1 MVSISDQIC
10 HPAATSSESSRS
22 RSKRRERRKPKGD
35 EHIVKKIKLSVPE
48 EDTPEPP
55 KDDSKQTTAMPQP
68 PPVTDTH
75 DLREAQEFK
84 AAVQGGN
91 VDSDDDDDEDMEPP
105 SPNPIPPNPNPTTP
119 DSIGKALFPGEGEAL
134 TAYVQQ
140 NLRIPRCG
148 EIARLQ
154 DIEHWE
160 SSGFVM
166 PEHGT

>member
-140 NLRIPRCG
+140 NLPIPRCG
-148 EIARLQ
+148 EIGRY
-154 DIEHWE
+154 
-160 SSGFVM
+160 
-166 PEHGT
+166 